1 MVWYNIG
8 VVYSQSVVEKHKQS
22 LIDQGLSQYDF
33 NSNGVKLTSQFSDF
47 GEIELE
53 IVKGISKT
61 DFGSEIDWLI
71 IVSINSDDNS
81 CECEVY
87 SVSDSEL
94 NCVSSESSENRTN
107 WDGFTKEGMT
117 INAIAPSFE

>member
-71 IVSINSDDNS
+71 IVSINSGDNS

-94 NCVSSESSENRTN
+94 NCVSSERSENRTN

>member
-94 NCVSSESSENRTN
+94 NCVSSERSENRTN